1 MNKDEAT
8 IKINPID
15 DIQFVLEDSGCY
27 NEEIEAMKTAGT
39 YDAFIHKVYN
49 AIDWSKELP
58 VALQCER
65 LLRVAFLLQ
74 ADDYIEAY
82 LSYLE

>member
-27 NEEIEAMKTAGT
+27 NEEIEAMNLRR
-39 YDAFIHKVYN
+39 FHPQ
-49 AIDWSKELP
+49 S
-58 VALQCER
+58 LQCHR
-65 LLRVAFLLQ
+65 LV
-74 ADDYIEAY
+74 
-82 LSYLE
+82 

>member
-15 DIQFVLEDSGCY
+15 DIQFVLEDSGCH

-49 AIDWSKELP
+49 VIDWSNLFERMTQMENETIANAIDE
-58 VALQCER
+58 VRSALAER
-65 LLRVAFLLQ
+65 KDV
-74 ADDYIEAY
+74 E
-82 LSYLE
+82 